1 MTNFILVSK
10 DTLGAKRWI
19 SSSRYDFA
27 RTLAIC
33 PISGEELPHAS
44 RDMPCAFTRNEDRFM
59 LSVVLGLQPDT
70 NLFVAPDGSWIGSYI
85 PALFRAYPF
94 RLAKVQG
101 QDDLALVIDEGGGLS
116 SDGEPFFDEAGKPMP
131 KVAEYLEFLTQIE
144 RGRHKTD
151 EIVKQ
156 LDEAGLIEA
165 WPLTIKSEDGNEQR
179 IEGLYRVAEQ
189 KLNQL
194 DDETFLR
201 LRRSQAL
208 PIAFMQLLSMRNID
222 TLGKLAMAQIGVAQ
236 KQANQTS
243 ELFPGDRDRDM
254 KFDWSKLLS
263 KD

>member
-1 MTNFILVSK
+1 MTNFVLVSR
-10 DTLGAKRWI
+10 DTLATKRWI
-19 SSSRYDFA
+19 STSRYDFA

-33 PISGEELPHAS
+33 PISGEELLHAS
-44 RDMPCAFTRNEDRFM
+44 REMPCAFTKTEGRYS
-59 LSVVLGLQPDT
+59 LSVVLGLQPDM
-70 NLFVAPDGSWIGSYI
+70 NLFVSPDGSWNASYI

-94 RLAKVQG
+94 RLVNVRG
-101 QDDLALVIDEGGGLS
+101 NEDSLTLAIDEDGGLS
-116 SDGEPFFDEAGKPMP
+116 SDGEPFFDEEGKPMP

-144 RGRHKTD
+144 RGRLKAD
-151 EIVKQ
+151 EVVKQ
-156 LDEAGLIEA
+156 LDEAGLIED
-165 WPLTIKSEDGNEQR
+165 WPLTVKWEDGSEQK

-222 TLGKLAMAQIGVAQ
+222 TLGKLAMVQTEVAQ
-236 KQANQTS
+236 KQAIQAS
-243 ELFPGDRDRDM
+243 ELFPGDRDGEL

-263 KD
+263 